1 MGSLGDGGLQSLP
14 LALSDARQRYAV
26 SGDFLLWPARSE
38 HPGPQWGAPHPGS
51 PGRTAHSRAGN
62 CGSALCT
69 RAHPAVREVAMMPQP
84 RRPRHSVHRGRGLA
98 HRLLVGMIGDFAGQ
112 IAFGNSFPIALARH

>member
-14 LALSDARQRYAV
+14 LALRTPGSATRSAATSCSGQRDQ
-26 SGDFLLWPARSE
+26 STLARSGVLLT
-38 HPGPQWGAPHPGS
+38 PAVGGG
-51 PGRTAHSRAGN
+51 AHSRAGN
-62 CGSALCT
+62 CGPALCT
-69 RAHPAVREVAMMPQP
+69 HAHPAVREVAMMPQP